1 MLVRAAEQ
9 RSAMSFVQQGFVGR
23 LFFGT
28 VRIRQ
33 RAEHLCSVCTAGQEA
48 GMQIVLCVVS

>member
-1 MLVRAAEQ
+1 MLVRAAGQ

-28 VRIRQ
+28 YRIRQ
-33 RAEHLCSVCTAGQEA
+33 RTGHLCLVCTASQEA
-48 GMQIVLCVVS
+48 GMQVVRCVDS